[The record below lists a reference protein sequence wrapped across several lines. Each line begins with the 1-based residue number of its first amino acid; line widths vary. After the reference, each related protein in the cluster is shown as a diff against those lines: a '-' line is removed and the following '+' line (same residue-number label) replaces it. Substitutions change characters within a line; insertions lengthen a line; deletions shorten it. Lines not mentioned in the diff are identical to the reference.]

1 MPLLYKQT
9 KRSVSHYEK
18 TIISLNHCHACYEVC
33 DKLIDVLFIKLYLD
47 YDMKADFFPQ
57 FVENAGDCVKMVK
70 MVLAL
75 QNEEAV

>member
-1 MPLLYKQT
+1 MFTISSWPFGNKALREWVNSFFGCFFYID
-9 KRSVSHYEK
+9 RSR
-18 TIISLNHCHACYEVC
+18 
-33 DKLIDVLFIKLYLD
+33 IDVLFIKLYLD

>member
-1 MPLLYKQT
+1 ML
-9 KRSVSHYEK
+9 SD
-18 TIISLNHCHACYEVC
+18 EVC

-75 QNEEAV
+75 PNEEAV